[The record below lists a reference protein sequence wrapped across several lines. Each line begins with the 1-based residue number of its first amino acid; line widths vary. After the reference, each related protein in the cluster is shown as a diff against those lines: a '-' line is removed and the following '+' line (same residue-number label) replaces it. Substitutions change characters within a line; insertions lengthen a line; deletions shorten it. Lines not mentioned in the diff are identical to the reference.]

1 MAKPP
6 PRRRPPLQKRKSDL
20 PAGDAVASRAVL
32 PRKRDPRQAGIFD
45 APLPAFIRPQ
55 LAKLVTEAPEGERWA
70 HELKFDGYRMHAR
83 IDRGRVQLITARSGL
98 DWTSKYPATAEALKQ
113 LPVARAYLDGEL
125 CAVRADGTTSF
136 SLMQAATDGASAA
149 GLVYFIFDALH
160 LDGEDLLL
168 QPLLERKARLAEVMK
183 GAPGTLQFSDHVVG
197 NGPAFFRQACKLG
210 AEGIVSKR
218 VDAPYRPGDRGGSW
232 LKTKCLNREEFV
244 VVGWTD
250 PEGSRPH
257 LGALLLAYYAP
268 DGRLVYAG
276 RAGTGMPLRELAR
289 LAARLKPLAT
299 DRMPLDVPP
308 PRTSRFGSPLVL
320 SRVHWVRP
328 ELVAEVTYLEW
339 TDDGL
344 LRQVVYQGLREDKP
358 ASEVRREQ
366 PPVR

>member
-1 MAKPP
+1 MPK
-6 PRRRPPLQKRKSDL
+6 
-20 PAGDAVASRAVL
+20 
-32 PRKRDPRQAGIFD
+32 KRDPRQTGIFD

-55 LAKLVTEAPEGERWA
+55 LAKLVTETPEGERWA

-83 IDRGRVQLITARSGL
+83 IDRGRAQLITARSGL
-98 DWTSKYPATAEALKQ
+98 DWTSKYAATAEALNA
-113 LPVARAYLDGEL
+113 LPVDRAYLDGEL
-125 CAVRADGTTSF
+125 CAVQTDGTTSF
-136 SLMQAATDGASAA
+136 SLMQAATDGETAA
-149 GLVYFIFDALH
+149 GLVYYVFDLLH
-160 LDGEDLLL
+160 FDGEDLLL
-168 QPLLERKARLAEVMK
+168 TPLVERKARLAGIMK
-183 GAPGTLQFSDHVVG
+183 GTPASLQFRDHFIG

-210 AEGIVSKR
+210 AEGIMSKLA
-218 VDAPYRPGDRGGSW
+218 DAPYRPGDRGGSW
-232 LKTKCLNREEFV
+232 AKTKCLNREEFI

-276 RAGTGMPLRELAR
+276 RAGTGIPVRELAR
-289 LAARLKPLAT
+289 VAALLKPLAI
-299 DRMPLDVPP
+299 DRMPIDVPP

-344 LRQVVYQGLREDKP
+344 LRHVVYQALREDKP
-358 ASEVRREQ
+358 ASEVRRER

>member
-1 MAKPP
+1 MGKP
-6 PRRRPPLQKRKSDL
+6 PRRPPPQRRKSDL
-20 PAGDAVASRAVL
+20 PAGDAVASRAVV
-32 PRKRDPRQAGIFD
+32 PRRRDPRQVGIFD

-55 LAKLVTEAPEGERWA
+55 LAKLVTEAPDGDRWA
-70 HELKFDGYRMHAR
+70 QELKFDGYRMHAW
-83 IDRGRVQLITARSGL
+83 IDRGRVKLITARSGL
-98 DWTSKYPATAEALKQ
+98 DWTSKYPATAEALKA

-125 CAVRADGTTSF
+125 CAVRPDGTTSF
-136 SLMQAATDGASAA
+136 SLMQAATDGESAA
-149 GLVYFIFDALH
+149 GLVYYVFDLLH

-168 QPLLERKARLAEVMK
+168 KPLLERKARLTEIMK
-183 GAPGTLQFSDHVVG
+183 GAPGTLQYSDHVVG

-210 AEGIVSKR
+210 AEGIMSKR
-218 VDAPYRPGDRGGSW
+218 ADAPYRPGDRSGSW
-232 LKTKCLNREEFV
+232 LKTKCLNREEFI

-276 RAGTGMPLRELAR
+276 RAGTGMPVRELAR
-289 LAARLKPLAT
+289 LAARLKPLAI

-308 PRTSRFGSPLVL
+308 PWTSRFGSPLIL

-328 ELVAEVTYLEW
+328 ELVAEVTYLTW

-344 LRQVVYQGLREDKP
+344 LRHVVYQGLREDKP
-358 ASEVRREQ
+358 PAEVRRDR

>member
-6 PRRRPPLQKRKSDL
+6 PRRPPRQKRKSDL
-20 PAGDAVASRAVL
+20 PAGDAVASCAVVA
-32 PRKRDPRQAGIFD
+32 RKRDPRQAGIFD
-45 APLPAFIRPQ
+45 AALPAFIRPQ
-55 LAKLVTEAPEGERWA
+55 LAKLITEAPEGERWA

-83 IDRGRVQLITARSGL
+83 IDRGRVKLITARSGL
-98 DWTSKYPATAEALKQ
+98 DWTAKYPGLADWLKA
-113 LPVARAYLDGEL
+113 LPVSTAYLDGEL
-125 CAVRADGTTSF
+125 CAVRPDGTTSF
-136 SLMQAATDGASAA
+136 SLMQAATEGQ
-149 GLVYFIFDALH
+149 GEQLIYFAFDLLH
-160 LDGEDLLL
+160 HDGEDLLVM
-168 QPLLERKARLAEVMK
+168 PLLERKGRLAEALK
-183 GAPGTLQFSDHVVG
+183 GAPAGLQYSDHVVG
-197 NGPAFFRQACKLG
+197 NGAAFFRQACELK
-210 AEGIVSKR
+210 AEGVVSKR
-218 VDAPYRPGDRGGSW
+218 VDAPYRPGDRSGAWSK
-232 LKTKCLNREEFV
+232 LKCLNREEFI

-250 PEGSRPH
+250 PEGTRPY

-276 RAGTGMPLRELAR
+276 RAGTGMPVHELVR

-308 PRTSRFGSPLVL
+308 PRGSRFGSPLVL

-328 ELVAEVTYLEW
+328 ELVVEVTYLEW

-358 ASEVRREQ
+358 AAQVRRHR